1 MKSNTLTKKDINKVF
16 YRWAMGS
23 QISWNY
29 ETMQSGG
36 VVLSL
41 GPALEKIY
49 ADDPELL
56 KEKLHSHFRFFN
68 TQPYMGAIIMGAA
81 LAVEETKAEDSI
93 ATVTAIKTGLMGPLA
108 GVGDS
113 LFFVIPFTI
122 LGALSAYMALDGSAL
137 GILINIVY
145 GILLIIPRKLI
156 FDMGYKQG
164 SKFVNTLAGQLKALT
179 NAANILGVTVIGALI
194 ASTVKLS
201 SGIVVPAG
209 EDTVPLVQIVLD
221 MIMPNL
227 LPAALVAFIY
237 WLSGR
242 KGMTSIKI
250 VLIVIAL
257 SIVGY
262 ATKLFAG

>member
-1 MKSNTLTKKDINKVF
+1 MKSNTLTKKDINGVF
-16 YRWAMGS
+16 YRWAMAS
-23 QISWNY
+23 QIAWNY

-41 GPALEKIY
+41 GPALEKLY

-68 TQPYMGAIIMGAA
+68 TQPYMGGIIMGAT

-93 ATVTAIKTGLMGPLA
+93 ATATAIKTGLMGPLA

-137 GILINIVY
+137 GILINIIY
-145 GILLIIPRKLI
+145 GIALILPRKLI
-156 FDMGYKQG
+156 FDMGYTQG

-179 NAANILGVTVIGALI
+179 NSANILGVTVIGALL
-194 ASTVKLS
+194 ASTVKLTTGVMVS
-201 SGIVVPAG
+201 AG
-209 EDTVPLVQIVLD
+209 EAVIPVQVVLD

-242 KGMTSIKI
+242 KGMTSVKI
-250 VLIVIAL
+250 VLIVIVL
-257 SIVGY
+257 SVIGY
-262 ATKLFAG
+262 ALKIFA